1 MLANVKLKVQQLL
14 AVKTGFGTSH
24 KTGIGA

>member
-1 MLANVKLKVQQLL
+1 MLANTRLKVHQLL
-14 AVKTGFGTSH
+14 AVKTSFGTSH